1 MRNEKDEINMSY
13 FFKLLSIAEESKS
26 HYERL
31 FDTVE
36 LMLKS
41 KVDKQAIKDEILG
54 LQLNDLADTFLV
66 LNPLLGYIKIDT
78 EEELE
83 SYINDKK
90 KVIME
95 VLKLWQQTKTKK

>member
-1 MRNEKDEINMSY
+1 MGNNMSGMTLKDY
-13 FFKLLSIAEESKS
+13 MVKLHIAEESKS

-31 FDTVE
+31 VESVE

-83 SYINDKK
+83 SYVNDKK

-95 VLKLWQQTKTKK
+95 VLKLWQQTGTKK

>member
-1 MRNEKDEINMSY
+1 MENDKSGITLKEYMD
-13 FFKLLSIAEESKS
+13 KLNIAEESKS

-31 FDTVE
+31 VDTVR
-36 LMLKS
+36 LMLIN

-54 LQLNDLADTFLV
+54 LQLNDLADTFLM

-78 EEELE
+78 EEELK

-95 VLKLWQQTKTKK
+95 VLKLWQQTKTKN

>member
-1 MRNEKDEINMSY
+1 MRNKRDEVNMSY
-13 FFKLLSIAEESKS
+13 YMKQLNIAEESKS

-31 FDTVE
+31 VDTVG

-54 LQLNDLADTFLV
+54 LQLNDLADTFLM